1 MSFKQSDTH
10 IYANTNKLYIFIFF
24 SDIPTCFPTIF
35 FFFVTDSLT
44 QTCTDRALF
53 YLSILLYSIHLPPHQ
68 TNFHSVWICVIDG
81 ALRGVE
87 ATFTSLEQGW
97 RVVSTSPLLHTNT
110 HTKVPVPRFST
121 RLRQPRRNPMVRLTS
136 IRFCYTAAT
145 EATKSL
151 CPKQRITPQRC
162 FFFCQ
167 SRGYKTVGSRN
178 EPLNETA
185 SNPYCQFR
193 IFNFQPYT
201 DG

>member
-10 IYANTNKLYIFIFF
+10 IYAHKHKQIIHIYFF
-24 SDIPTCFPTIF
+24 LRYSNLLPNHLL

-53 YLSILLYSIHLPPHQ
+53 YLSILLYSIHLPPHR

-121 RLRQPRRNPMVRLTS
+121 RLR
-136 IRFCYTAAT
+136 
-145 EATKSL
+145 
-151 CPKQRITPQRC
+151 
-162 FFFCQ
+162 
-167 SRGYKTVGSRN
+167 
-178 EPLNETA
+178 
-185 SNPYCQFR
+185 
-193 IFNFQPYT
+193 
-201 DG
+201 